1 MAWPGDRVQQME
13 IAKLSLR
20 LSLNQFLTA
29 DIARRKPATK
39 TTEKEKEGE
48 RERERERDKT
58 REREREKKNDRD
70 RERKRHKASPF
81 QDNFSSGH
89 GQNCFN
95 AFSHSAAIRMLSITK
110 DKLLRISGS
119 RKKDGA
125 Q

>member
-48 RERERERDKT
+48 RERERDKT
-58 REREREKKNDRD
+58 REREREKKK
-70 RERKRHKASPF
+70 KR
-81 QDNFSSGH
+81 Q
-89 GQNCFN
+89 
-95 AFSHSAAIRMLSITK
+95 R
-110 DKLLRISGS
+110 
-119 RKKDGA
+119 
-125 Q
+125 

>member
-39 TTEKEKEGE
+39 TTEKEKE
-48 RERERERDKT
+48 RERERQN
-58 REREREKKNDRD
+58 EREREKKKKTTEIE
-70 RERKRHKASPF
+70 RESDTRPVLFRTTFLPVTAKIVS
-81 QDNFSSGH
+81 
-89 GQNCFN
+89 
-95 AFSHSAAIRMLSITK
+95 MLSPIQQQ
-110 DKLLRISGS
+110 SECC
-119 RKKDGA
+119 